1 MQNVPN
7 IPTYEEL
14 VGLSN
19 GELTARTTSAL
30 KQLLKY
36 DHLCAELTAT
46 RKVYETYKREQQK
59 RLLVGKRF
67 RNPFM

>member
-1 MQNVPN
+1 MLNALKMPS
-7 IPTYEEL
+7 YEEL

-19 GELTARTTSAL
+19 GELTTRTALAL
-30 KQLLKY
+30 KQLMQY
-36 DHLCAELTAT
+36 DHLCTELTVA

-67 RNPFM
+67 SNPYM